1 MLMPVDGKNKP
12 MYVVYGDE
20 LTRRASHPEYMTS
33 TALTRVIHKD
43 SIYSGILQDII
54 KNMIV
59 EKEPENPGRLL
70 RNTTFTNF
78 LEGNLF
84 IVFKFCSCNL
94 ISIQF

>member
-1 MLMPVDGKNKP
+1 MLSPINGKKKA

-20 LTRRASHPEYMTS
+20 LLRRAGHPEYMTS

-43 SIYSGILQDII
+43 SIYSAVLQDII
-54 KNMIV
+54 KNMMV

-70 RNTTFTNF
+70 CNTAFSNF

-84 IVFKFCSCNL
+84 L
-94 ISIQF
+94 

>member
-1 MLMPVDGKNKP
+1 MLTPVNGKKKA

-20 LTRRASHPEYMTS
+20 LARRAGHPEYMTS

-54 KNMIV
+54 KNMMV

-70 RNTTFTNF
+70 HNTAF
-78 LEGNLF
+78 
-84 IVFKFCSCNL
+84 
-94 ISIQF
+94 